1 MNEFIK
7 REGLNVGGRGVAS
20 RRTEEVK
27 EVRELNIK
35 MKERRQGERRQE
47 DGHAERLWGG
57 NWNWERRNK
66 L

>member
-57 NWNWERRNK
+57 
-66 L
+66 